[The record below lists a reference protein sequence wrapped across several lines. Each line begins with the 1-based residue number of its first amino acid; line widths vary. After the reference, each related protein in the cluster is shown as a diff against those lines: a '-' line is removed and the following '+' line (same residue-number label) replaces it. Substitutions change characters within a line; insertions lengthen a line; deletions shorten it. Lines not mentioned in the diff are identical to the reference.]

1 MANQSTPAQ
10 NGEKKQKTLFR
21 SAYGQPVAGSIRETD
36 KFVEADIQ
44 QGPNFA
50 QKVRAYK
57 DDAKAALKAAIE
69 QGGPVLVRGS
79 LLGSKDRGNVHIA
92 VNSVN
97 EPMIAKGKVVRVS
110 HSAPGKQPAV
120 NGFILQEVEGRDGQT
135 YKIGKPFRAFGD
147 SAVALAGL
155 QNNDFISGE
164 AREVVAKREKDGDVS
179 FVDAIEYVGAVSIG
193 DAELRKEAET
203 DNQLDEAAYQSN
215 STDFDDEIPF

>member
-1 MANQSTPAQ
+1 MANQPTPAQ

-21 SAYGQPVAGSIRETD
+21 SAYGQPVVGSLRETD
-36 KFVEADIQ
+36 KFVEAAIQ
-44 QGPNFA
+44 QGPNFT
-50 QKVRAYK
+50 QTVRAYK
-57 DDAKAALKAAIE
+57 DETKTALRAAVE
-69 QGGPVLVRGS
+69 QGGDVLVRGS

-97 EPMIAKGKVVRVS
+97 EPLLAKGKVVRVS

-120 NGFILQEVEGRDGQT
+120 NGFVLQEVEGRDGQS

-155 QNNDFISGE
+155 QNNDFIKGD
-164 AREVVAKREKDGDVS
+164 AREIVVKREKDGDVS

-193 DAELRKEAET
+193 DAELRQEAEK